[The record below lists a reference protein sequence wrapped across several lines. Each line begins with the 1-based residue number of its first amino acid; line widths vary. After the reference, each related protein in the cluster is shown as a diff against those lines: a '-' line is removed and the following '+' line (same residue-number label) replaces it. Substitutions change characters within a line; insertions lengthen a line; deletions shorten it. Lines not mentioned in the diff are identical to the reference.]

1 MKFKNISLF
10 SIFLTTV
17 ACTNLNNSYEQVN
30 KNFQIYERISKEY
43 SVEKEWWEEYNN
55 KELNNIIKLALNN
68 NIDLKK
74 AAININK
81 ALYQANLLGADL
93 IPSFSANAL
102 SSASK
107 NIKTG
112 ENSNISHSA
121 KLSVSYEIDLWR
133 KLSNVKSAKEWEYKA
148 TIEDMEATKLSL
160 VNNVVDAYF
169 NIVYL
174 NNVINITEEKIENY
188 KEINTIIEN
197 KYNYG
202 SSNIMEK
209 MQSEQYLVKL
219 ENSYLSYKNEKTVQ
233 EQKLRDFL
241 NLKPDENI
249 EIKLNNIYSL
259 KTLGVNLDI
268 PVSVIANRPDV
279 RASEH
284 RLISALKNAKASQSN
299 FYPSITLS
307 SSLSSSGD
315 KINNALNVPIAFGS
329 IGINLPFLDWNR
341 IKWNVKIDEASYEI
355 AKLNFEKTVVSSLNE
370 INTYYNSYIQAKLN
384 YQSQEKDYNYQKNIQ
399 EHYKNRYE
407 NGVSEFKIWL
417 ESVNN
422 EKDSEINLIKKKLEL
437 IQSENKVYQAMGG
450 KISHSK
456 NLKLD

>member
-202 SSNIMEK
+202 SSNVMEK

-355 AKLNFEKTVVSSLNE
+355 AKLNFEKAVVSSLNE

-417 ESVNN
+417 ESINN